1 VSLTTPRPSEWHATP
16 QGLYKYAVP
25 VPTAPARSGHRLAV
39 DIGGTFTDLVAID
52 GDTGRLVLAKVLTT
66 PDRLDDGVIDAVGHS
81 GVDPASVG
89 GFVHGTTAVIN
100 AITERKGAIT
110 ALITTRG
117 FRDVLE
123 IGRANR
129 PDLYNLSYAKP
140 RPFVPRRLRFEVSER
155 ITHRGEVLVPLNEDE
170 VEALAPALRDAGVEA
185 VAVCFLHAWTN
196 PDHERRAAEL
206 IGKHLPKVEVVA
218 SHHVSAQWREY
229 ERSSTAVL
237 AAYVKPV
244 VANYLGGLT
253 ARLRQVGLSGP
264 LYAMRSSGGVSS
276 FERALASPISLL
288 ESGPVAGV
296 TAAAELGR
304 RLGTSDVLSLDI
316 GGTTAKTS
324 AVRGGRAR
332 IDTSH
337 HIARTPT
344 FAGYPVQVPVVE
356 VMEIGAG
363 GGSIAW
369 IDTAGGLHVGPTS
382 SGAEPGPACYG
393 HGGTEPTVTDANL
406 VAGRLDPE
414 YFLGGTMQLDM
425 GAASKA
431 LRQLGGE
438 LGVDGPEA
446 ARGVLR
452 YAVAQMAHA
461 LRLVTVR
468 RGLDP
473 RDFTFVA
480 YGGAGPLHATLL
492 ARELGIRRTVIP
504 PAPGHFSALGMLLGD
519 FGADAIRTH
528 VGALEPATLAPLF
541 DLLEREAAG
550 EIEDEAGS
558 REIQRFAQLRY
569 VGQEHA
575 LELPLR
581 AGAVEVSLLEKL
593 RSDFDR
599 ASEEAYAFSLSSQV
613 ETVAVRVS
621 VSASSDR
628 QSWTTHRSGAA
639 PTLRPRDVDLDQH
652 GGVRRAEVVERSAL
666 DTATRLDGP
675 CVVEEPAATT
685 LVLPG
690 QIVAVD
696 DLGNLVIEEAS

>member
-1 VSLTTPRPSEWHATP
+1 VSA
-16 QGLYKYAVP
+16 
-25 VPTAPARSGHRLAV
+25 PTDPTRSRHRLAV
-39 DIGGTFTDLVAID
+39 DIGGTFTDLVGVDRESGHLVPAKVP
-52 GDTGRLVLAKVLTT
+52 TTPGRLE
-66 PDRLDDGVIDAVGHS
+66 DGVIDAIGHS
-81 GVDPASVG
+81 GIGPTEVG

-100 AITERKGAIT
+100 AITERNGAPT
-110 ALITTRG
+110 ALITTLG

-140 RPFVPRRLRFEVSER
+140 RPFVPRRLRFEVTER
-155 ITHRGEVLVPLNEDE
+155 ITHRGEVLVPLAEDE
-170 VEALAPALRDAGVEA
+170 VEALAAVLRDVGVEA

-196 PDHERRAAEL
+196 PDHERRCTEL
-206 IGKHLPKVEVVA
+206 LGKLLPDVEVVA
-218 SHHVSAQWREY
+218 SHVVSAQWREY

-244 VANYLGGLT
+244 VARYLGRLT
-253 ARLRQVGLSGP
+253 TRLRHAGLSGP

-304 RLGTSDVLSLDI
+304 RLGASDVLSLDI

-324 AVRGGRAR
+324 AVRGGQPK
-332 IDTSH
+332 IDTMH
-337 HIARTPT
+337 HIARTPI

-369 IDTAGGLHVGPTS
+369 IDAADGLHVGPAS
-382 SGAEPGPACYG
+382 AGAEPGPACYG
-393 HGGTEPTVTDANL
+393 HGGSEPTVTDANL

-414 YFLGGTMQLDM
+414 YFLGGAMRLDVE
-425 GAASKA
+425 AAVDA
-431 LRQLGGE
+431 LRRLGE
-438 LGVDGPEA
+438 RLGVDASGA
-446 ARGVLR
+446 ARGILR

-461 LRLVTVR
+461 MRLVTIR

-480 YGGAGPLHATLL
+480 YGGAGPLHAALL
-492 ARELGIRRTVIP
+492 ARELEIRRTVIP

-519 FGADAIRTH
+519 FGADAVRTH
-528 VGALEPATLAPLF
+528 VGPLESAILAPLF
-541 DLLEREAAG
+541 DLLEGEAAA
-550 EIEDEAGS
+550 EIEEEAGA
-558 REIQRFAQLRY
+558 REVRRFAQLRY

-575 LELPLR
+575 LEVPLR
-581 AGAVEVSLLEKL
+581 EGAVDADLLEVL
-593 RSDFDR
+593 RNDFDR
-599 ASEEAYAFSLSSQV
+599 ASEEAYAFRLPAPV
-613 ETVAVRVS
+613 EVVGIRVS
-621 VSASSDR
+621 VSAPAEHVSWAMPRSDLR
-628 QSWTTHRSGAA
+628 

-652 GGVRRAEVVERSAL
+652 GGVQRAEVVERSAL
-666 DTATRLDGP
+666 DPAKRLVGP

-685 LVLPG
+685 IVLPG
-690 QIVAVD
+690 QTVAVD
-696 DLGNLVIEEAS
+696 DLGNLVIEEGS